1 MVANKNYFVF
11 FLPIKE
17 ASKGFASASS
27 FLDFALS
34 AAVNLGVLAAFFIRC
49 AVTKAKFLY
58 RSVFFMLI
66 KNTFYA
72 TYLLS
77 YFVGYLVSERAARPK
92 NSKDQPCKSNSIA
105 INKPGNHKLDA
116 G

>member
-1 MVANKNYFVF
+1 MTESKNHAYSCQSLLIITNHGYFGF

-27 FLDFALS
+27 FFDFALS

-58 RSVFFMLI
+58 KSVFFI
-66 KNTFYA
+66 VIRNTFCADY
-72 TYLLS
+72 S
-77 YFVGYLVSERAARPK
+77 
-92 NSKDQPCKSNSIA
+92 
-105 INKPGNHKLDA
+105 
-116 G
+116 